1 MSKSPCCCLQISFNH
16 GPAEYGDG
24 EFSAVKENGPALLMR
39 VDFKCHWRFPMS
51 FAFMVDEGHEMTRD
65 DGRDQTIVINE
76 IWTGSWVSQD

>member
-1 MSKSPCCCLQISFNH
+1 
-16 GPAEYGDG
+16 
-24 EFSAVKENGPALLMR
+24 MR
-39 VDFKCHWRFPMS
+39 EDFKCHWRFPMS